1 MLEAKFTPVRS
12 DRSWCWSE
20 MSVVFCSSES
30 SLSLS
35 PTVSTFLTHVH
46 LLLPLPLQQQTCE
59 EHRRDVLLIKKT
71 PSQSGQW
78 FGACCLFSGPRTG
91 LGPQFWS
98 HRVIPSQV
106 SLWTPHELLVITF
119 TQRLNTTTMAESLG
133 HAVDGHVQWL
143 LGGRAPIICLQTQLV
158 VTQSCLVKNR
168 QPLHRVCGQ
177 GLETDRK
184 WERVRV
190 NSRSPR

>member
-1 MLEAKFTPVRS
+1 MLVRNV
-12 DRSWCWSE
+12 RRLLFFWI
-20 MSVVFCSSES
+20 F

-35 PTVSTFLTHVH
+35 LTVSTFLTHVH

-91 LGPQFWS
+91 PGPQFWS

-119 TQRLNTTTMAESLG
+119 TQRLNTTTTTESLG